1 MTPWAR
7 RAPCLVCLIV
17 CLVAGCQ
24 LRRPAVTPSRM
35 IEPQLLDP
43 QPPGAQPPPSAT
55 GTASTGKVAPIRLL
69 DTQARAHIGRPMLHQ
84 QPSGELI
91 EDAMWRWS
99 SAPDR
104 YLDTALRM
112 DLASS
117 PVLRMVDLASSP
129 SLATTLLAW
138 HLESA
143 GETRLVGAAEFQ
155 LTGTDRVVHLHL
167 VRASEP
173 VSPELPGNI
182 AVAAGRLMRRLAHD
196 GLTLVAGAQ

>member
-1 MTPWAR
+1 MTLSPR
-7 RAPCLVCLIV
+7 SAPCLVCLII
-17 CLVAGCQ
+17 CLMGACQ
-24 LRRPAVTPSRM
+24 LRRPNVTPSRM
-35 IEPQLLDP
+35 IEPQLLE
-43 QPPGAQPPPSAT
+43 AQTAAPAAPTAAAVSA
-55 GTASTGKVAPIRLL
+55 SPIRLL
-69 DTQARAHIGRPMLHQ
+69 DTQARAHIGRRLLHQ

-112 DLASS
+112 EVASG
-117 PVLRMVDLASSP
+117 PALRLVDLASSP

-138 HLESA
+138 HLEFA
-143 GETRLVGAAEFQ
+143 GEIRLVGAAEFQ
-155 LTGTDRVVHLHL
+155 LTGTDRVVHLLL
-167 VRASEP
+167 VRANEP
-173 VSPELPGNI
+173 VSAELPGNL

>member
-1 MTPWAR
+1 
-7 RAPCLVCLIV
+7 
-17 CLVAGCQ
+17 
-24 LRRPAVTPSRM
+24 
-35 IEPQLLDP
+35 
-43 QPPGAQPPPSAT
+43 
-55 GTASTGKVAPIRLL
+55 
-69 DTQARAHIGRPMLHQ
+69 MLHQ

-112 DLASS
+112 ELASS
-117 PVLRMVDLASSP
+117 PVLRVVDLASSP

-155 LTGTDRVVHLHL
+155 LMGTDRVVHLHL

-173 VSPELPGNI
+173 VSAELPGNI